1 MDEFEAEGFP
11 EEALD
16 LIFFTLAIESF
27 QGIIFLIG
35 LAIVLRASFGI
46 TKIESF
52 HGRWVI
58 FYCVLIFIG
67 TGILDLILEYYLD
80 FEIYFYAE
88 PILLTINAVSFFIA
102 AIYFAK
108 LVKYLHANIK
118 SANKAI

>member
-1 MDEFEAEGFP
+1 MDEFEAEDFP

-46 TKIESF
+46 TKNESF

-67 TGILDLILEYYLD
+67 TGILDSYTGVLFRLRNIFLCGTYSSNNKCSQ
-80 FEIYFYAE
+80 FFYCSD
-88 PILLTINAVSFFIA
+88 LLC
-102 AIYFAK
+102 
-108 LVKYLHANIK
+108 
-118 SANKAI
+118 